1 MHMRGLIIMTVEK
14 RVEFLEDRLVRT
26 LEVLKLFVHL
36 DRGLDRDTTSWLEE
50 QIEELQK
57 WED

>member
-1 MHMRGLIIMTVEK
+1 MTVEK